1 MMSHY
6 FGLEKVTSETVAIM
20 EMSKKRM
27 QYLEESAK
35 LGKERLQRELKE
47 IEKEL
52 LTTKELIKHFE
63 QLENEARFRLLEVS
77 KESANYSQQ
86 AINQAYERAKEIL
99 LELGSLR
106 ERERQLNLR
115 YDELECSLKDTN
127 EHLMAVLQRR
137 YLASEIIHAQEEE
150 RVARDIHDGPAQFRL
165 I

>member
-86 AINQAYERAKEIL
+86 AINQAYERAKGNTFGIRFAKGKGEAIK
-99 LELGSLR
+99 
-106 ERERQLNLR
+106 
-115 YDELECSLKDTN
+115 LK
-127 EHLMAVLQRR
+127 V
-137 YLASEIIHAQEEE
+137 
-150 RVARDIHDGPAQFRL
+150 
-165 I
+165 